1 MKNNF
6 FGKIAIIG
14 DGITAKLAAI
24 MFKNLKIEPVLIVN
38 ERKNKPVSHA
48 TISISNNTANILEQ
62 NGIQVIKKA
71 NPVHAIKL
79 YENKYSGREDV
90 IFYNKTEKQPL
101 SYIILKSDL
110 DKILDLS
117 LNKEIKIL

>member
-24 MFKNLKIEPVLIVN
+24 MFKNLKIEPVLIAN
-38 ERKNKPVSHA
+38 KRKNKSVSHA

-62 NGIQVIKKA
+62 NGIQVIKRL
-71 NPVHAIKL
+71 IL
-79 YENKYSGREDV
+79 FTR
-90 IFYNKTEKQPL
+90 L
-101 SYIILKSDL
+101 SYTNISIVVEKMLFFIIRQKSNL
-110 DKILDLS
+110 YPI
-117 LNKEIKIL
+117 